1 MDFGGKNVPTKMA
14 GKLYWREKG
23 SFVLPEVLES
33 DLHGEDGGGE
43 VSQVVD
49 QSLQEGRHRA
59 RLREAGIESLNQ
71 RAQTADQQ
79 KG

>member
-1 MDFGGKNVPTKMA
+1 MA
-14 GKLYWREKG
+14 EKTGTFKIWREKG
-23 SFVLPEVLES
+23 SVVLPEVLES
-33 DLHGEDGGGE
+33 DLHREDGGGE

-59 RLREAGIESLNQ
+59 GLREAGIESLNQ
-71 RAQTADQQ
+71 RAHAADQQ

>member
-1 MDFGGKNVPTKMA
+1 MGTFKI
-14 GKLYWREKG
+14 WREKG
-23 SFVLPEVLES
+23 SDVLPEVLES

-59 RLREAGIESLNQ
+59 
-71 RAQTADQQ
+71 
-79 KG
+79 